1 MKMSWRDSEFCF
13 SVVAKKLLVLET
25 NVNLLK
31 ALLLWN
37 IDLISWKNSL
47 EHMKKKTSRAE
58 KEDWNT
64 FWKNQYSWNSGPSQ
78 KSKENFIFSCQKYI
92 QLSRLVRERL
102 SVKWVNANRFP
113 RPARF
118 KCYRHWARE
127 IRMEKEGLQ
136 IRNSSFRNGWK
147 TLNYSETSVVTD

>member
-1 MKMSWRDSEFCF
+1 M
-13 SVVAKKLLVLET
+13 LLYFLLRISYEDELTRLWILFLRRCQDLET
-25 NVNLLK
+25 TSARNKHELTESFVVMKYRLNLMEKL
-31 ALLLWN
+31 
-37 IDLISWKNSL
+37 SRTH
-47 EHMKKKTSRAE
+47 EKKTSRAE

-78 KSKENFIFSCQKYI
+78 KSRENFIFSCQKYI

-118 KCYRHWARE
+118 KCYRHWAR
-127 IRMEKEGLQ
+127 Q
-136 IRNSSFRNGWK
+136 RNKDRKGR
-147 TLNYSETSVVTD
+147 TSN